1 MGSVGVEWC
10 AGTSPFARAAL
21 REGRNCVSFERDE
34 SIIEAVKLALAQ
46 TMKSV
51 VTSLGQRVDRIGN
64 VFEQHLLGHQVAQCV
79 TLAVAAVEVKG
90 ELRVTLKLYM

>member
-34 SIIEAVKLALAQ
+34 SIIEAVNLALAQ

-51 VTSLGQRVDRIGN
+51 VTSLGHPSMLKKRRRSEE
-64 VFEQHLLGHQVAQCV
+64 FEEVPDLNALTQQ
-79 TLAVAAVEVKG
+79 LANATG
-90 ELRVTLKLYM
+90 ETPLIPRWD